1 MRIAILAD
9 IPWPTGAA
17 GSVRVRRWAEELSRC
32 DCKVTVIP
40 VGNFGSRDAGDVD
53 QEFHTATMARFT
65 SKFGLFGTGG
75 WSSLKRITEALHI
88 ARPDWVLCYGRRVST
103 MVACVAR
110 LPRGT
115 RIAIDLV
122 EHPSITLW
130 ERGHGSAA
138 GWDHWLGARFLLRNA
153 DAVFAIT
160 PNLAAACKQWTR
172 ARIEVVP
179 GLISSGLSAIPS
191 IPRSSQKF
199 GYFGG
204 WHSKDAPS
212 FVIQMAARI
221 MTNAPLTTFETVGF
235 IPPEILTLLA
245 HAGLN
250 SARTIHHGIVSDER
264 LTDILSKW
272 ELALMPRSDAKS
284 ARYAFPNRATD
295 LLRCGVPVLVRS
307 SVGIAS
313 LDEYS
318 GVVLVPPDHP
328 ERAADM
334 ASSILSDQMRLNEL
348 QSAARRSAE
357 QNLCVAN
364 AIGHAISIMRLVQ
377 SEATRL

>member
-1 MRIAILAD
+1 
-9 IPWPTGAA
+9 
-17 GSVRVRRWAEELSRC
+17 
-32 DCKVTVIP
+32 
-40 VGNFGSRDAGDVD
+40 
-53 QEFHTATMARFT
+53 
-65 SKFGLFGTGG
+65 
-75 WSSLKRITEALHI
+75 
-88 ARPDWVLCYGRRVST
+88 
-103 MVACVAR
+103 
-110 LPRGT
+110 
-115 RIAIDLV
+115 
-122 EHPSITLW
+122 
-130 ERGHGSAA
+130 
-138 GWDHWLGARFLLRNA
+138 
-153 DAVFAIT
+153 
-160 PNLAAACKQWTR
+160 
-172 ARIEVVP
+172 
-179 GLISSGLSAIPS
+179 
-191 IPRSSQKF
+191 
-199 GYFGG
+199 
-204 WHSKDAPS
+204 
-212 FVIQMAARI
+212 MAARI

-364 AIGHAISIMRLVQ
+364 AIGNAISIMRLVQ

>member
-1 MRIAILAD
+1 MRIAIIAD

-17 GSVRVRRWAEELSRC
+17 GSVRVRRWAEELSRAGC
-32 DCKVTVIP
+32 EVTVIP
-40 VGNFGSRDAGDVD
+40 VGNYGSRDAEDVD

-65 SKFGLFGTGG
+65 SKFGLFGSGG

-88 ARPDWVLCYGRRVST
+88 SRPDWVLCYGRRAST
-103 MVACVAR
+103 MAACVAKR
-110 LPRGT
+110 PCGAL
-115 RIAIDLV
+115 IAIDMT
-122 EHPSITLW
+122 EHLSITLW
-130 ERGHGSAA
+130 ERGYGSAA

-160 PNLAAACKQWTR
+160 PNLATACKQWTR

-179 GLISSGLSAIPS
+179 GLISGGQSVIPC
-191 IPRSSQKF
+191 IPRSSQKI

-204 WHSKDAPS
+204 WQTKDAPS

-221 MTNAPLTTFETVGF
+221 LTNSPLTTFETVGL
-235 IPPEILTLLA
+235 IPPKILTLLA

-250 SARTIHHGIVSDER
+250 SPRTIHHGIVSDER

-284 ARYAFPNRATD
+284 ARYAFPNRAAD
-295 LLRCGVPVLVRS
+295 LLRCGVPILVRS
-307 SVGIAS
+307 SVGIAP

-318 GVVLVPPDHP
+318 GVILVPPDDA
-328 ERAADM
+328 ERAADI
-334 ASSILSDQMRLNEL
+334 ASSILSDQSRPNEL
-348 QSAARRSAE
+348 QSAARRGAE
-357 QNLCVAN
+357 QNLCAAN
-364 AIGHAISIMRLVQ
+364 AIGHAISIMRQVQ
-377 SEATRL
+377 SEAIR